1 MAKTPEAKGKPRR
14 KKDAV
19 FFILPFNRSM
29 VDPDDSLMHI
39 SLIVNLKSVRE
50 LYNHYK
56 VFVLDK
62 DERVWLLLTKWNGF
76 HKIHTFMRGECILL
90 GKL

>member
-14 KKDAV
+14 RKDAV

-39 SLIVNLKSVRE
+39 SLIVNLASVRE
-50 LYNHYK
+50 HYTDYK
-56 VFVLDK
+56 VLVLDK
-62 DERVWLLLTKWNGF
+62 DEKG
-76 HKIHTFMRGECILL
+76 
-90 GKL
+90 